1 VLLDVKYIS
10 CAVSVVEVLAVD
22 VAHKIKNLT
31 ELLLFLLNIMLSNIF
46 LLGKNLSYIKFC
58 VKFGPRSSTILLHS
72 HVCNRF
78 TKIFHTLF
86 V

>member
-1 VLLDVKYIS
+1 
-10 CAVSVVEVLAVD
+10 VSVVEVLAAD
-22 VAHKIKNLT
+22 AARKINNLT
-31 ELLLFLLNIMLSNIF
+31 ELFLLNIMLSNIF

-58 VKFGPRSSTILLHS
+58 VKFGPRSSTILLHI

-78 TKIFHTLF
+78 IKIFHALF